1 MRKLL
6 SLTAASALV
15 ASLISVAYVNGVFDR
30 DISVSFDSAAI
41 DMPKILLLPA
51 DSKEC
56 QRRRTL
62 DDFGGAIDNIDMS
75 DGSTKVIVYNRLP
88 KIKSVTAY
96 YPAAG
101 YESCESFAKQGPQN
115 LNNHGQMATLDE
127 RDHTSLKPERT
138 RQYNRQGHLERAG
151 NLIEGG
157 TKFQT
162 DFFNLAGLI
171 TRSETY
177 ALVKKRNESETSYR
191 ADGTR
196 LMRQT
201 LPSTETSFY
210 REHFSADGKILV
222 MKEDRSYGHYG
233 LSLMHPNGQ
242 TNVSALKSISVSE
255 LNYFRTDGTIELQVK
270 LFSGRM
276 VSFKHFDQ
284 AGKKQLDSTWREGT
298 VGTPDA
304 NGYRPLVLWRIN
316 EVNSE
321 GRATREFVYRPD
333 GTLEKVTFYKNSN
346 YFEVSAEYKCDD
358 QGKVISS
365 QAADKDGNKLPEIV
379 YGADEP
385 NRPTFTMP
393 TSYFAQPQFTVPAG
407 FSKYDSQIAEER
419 PNIHDR

>member
-6 SLTAASALV
+6 SITAASAIV
-15 ASLISVAYVNGVFDR
+15 ASLISVAYMQGMFDKH
-30 DISVSFDSAAI
+30 ISVSFNSAAV

-62 DDFGGAIDNIDMS
+62 DDFGGAIDNVDMS
-75 DGSTKVIVYNRLP
+75 DGSTKVIVYKRLP
-88 KIKSVTAY
+88 NIKSVTAY

-101 YESCESFAKQGPQN
+101 YENCESFAKHGPQN

-127 RDHTSLKPERT
+127 RDHTGLKPLRT

-162 DFFNLAGLI
+162 DFLNLAGLP

-177 ALVKKRNESETSYR
+177 DLVKKRNESETSYR

-201 LPSTETSFY
+201 LLSTETSFY
-210 REHFSADGKILV
+210 REHFSADGKSLV

-233 LSLMHPNGQ
+233 MSLMHPNGQ
-242 TNVSALKSISVSE
+242 TKVSALQSIDVSE
-255 LNYFRTDGTIELQVK
+255 LNFFRTDGTIELQVK
-270 LFSGRM
+270 LLSART
-276 VSFKHFDQ
+276 VRFKHFDK
-284 AGKKQLDSTWREGT
+284 AGQKQLESIWREGE

-304 NGYRPLVLWRIN
+304 NGYLPLVLWGIN

-333 GTLEKVTFYKNSN
+333 GTLEKVTFYKNSD
-346 YFEVSAEYKCDD
+346 YYEVSAEYKCDD

-365 QAADKDGNKLPEIV
+365 QTVDNDGNKLPEVV

-385 NRPTFTMP
+385 NRPTFTVP
-393 TSYFAQPQFTVPAG
+393 SSYLAQPQFTVPAG
-407 FSKYDSQIAEER
+407 FSKYDSEIAGER
-419 PNIHDR
+419 HNIHDR